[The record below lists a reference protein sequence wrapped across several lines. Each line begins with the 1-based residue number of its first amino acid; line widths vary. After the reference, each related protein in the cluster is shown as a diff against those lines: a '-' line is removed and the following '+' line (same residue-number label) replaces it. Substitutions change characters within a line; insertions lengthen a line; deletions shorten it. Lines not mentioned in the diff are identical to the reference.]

1 MCHTSALWG
10 VFFSCTAKATLN
22 KYSCTKYH
30 IAITILILFFYS
42 QLQQASEVSQMR
54 GARVISAEDLIFL
67 MRKDKV
73 Q

>member
-1 MCHTSALWG
+1 MG
-10 VFFSCTAKATLN
+10 FFFYTAKATLN
-22 KYSCTKYH
+22 KYSSTKYH
-30 IAITILILFFYS
+30 IAISVLTLVFCS